1 MRFSHEEFEKIKTKS
16 GITEK
21 NGELIRNDRKSDSLG
36 RRKNPE
42 SERSVSNVVS
52 AKDRRKAK
60 DKKEDRKSVKERPTV
75 VLISLRKRL
84 ITDATESLAVGFKYH
99 RDAIADELGMDDSDK
114 NINWEYAQH
123 RTSGPEG
130 VVAVI
135 SVPGDETRIKEY
147 NELPVD

>member
-36 RRKNPE
+36 RRENSE

-114 NINWEYAQH
+114 NIKWEYAQH